1 MCAAG
6 AAACSVLASH
16 FSARQRVTLLSVLST
31 LCLCLYVC
39 FFSTK
44 TTISGNNRRGR
55 TRIGPTCSSGGGKRG
70 LPHSRDKACPFLH
83 PYDYCRPSSLA
94 HPDALKLNA
103 LGAQSCGQSSSLTS
117 YGRQHSVPAHSWR
130 LTRSPERATRAPIP
144 WPPAIDAGLH
154 GKPKGSS
161 ALDRESDC
169 LPVVVVAGRMKR
181 GNHERKA
188 RQGVH
193 RTVCIGMCIVVCIG
207 EIGSSVK

>member
-1 MCAAG
+1 MLLVPLLVAFSLRISPHGSA
-6 AAACSVLASH
+6 LLFSH
-16 FSARQRVTLLSVLST
+16 FFLP
-31 LCLCLYVC
+31 YVC
-39 FFSTK
+39 VYMCVSFRQKQPSAA
-44 TTISGNNRRGR
+44 IIGEGERESGH
-55 TRIGPTCSSGGGKRG
+55 TCSSGGGKRG
-70 LPHSRDKACPFLH
+70 LPHSRDKACPFGH

-188 RQGVH
+188 RRGVH
-193 RTVCIGMCIVVCIG
+193 RSVCIGMCIVVCIG